1 MYENALLNTEIKN
14 LFVHPIVLSPW
25 WLQHKKCYK
34 AYDGRQWKY
43 NPSIPEFFVEDETTT
58 CLKISDTT
66 KETTTTEMEV
76 PSLTSFE

>member
-1 MYENALLNTEIKN
+1 MNSQNITPHSFRMYENALFPLMI
-14 LFVHPIVLSPW
+14 I
-25 WLQHKKCYK
+25 QHIKCYK
-34 AYDGRQWKY
+34 AYNCRQWKY

-66 KETTTTEMEV
+66 KETATTEMEV